1 MLWKTVEQSEE
12 YWEINGH
19 QGGQKSTHQEEQ
31 SLSTHQTFEQK
42 FERDEGISHADL
54 GVIPNQG
61 ARGWPVE
68 LERISEGGVGIETG
82 AIGGY

>member
-1 MLWKTVEQSEE
+1 MVIWVVRRALIKEV
-12 YWEINGH
+12 
-19 QGGQKSTHQEEQ
+19 
-31 SLSTHQTFEQK
+31 TFEQK

-54 GVIPNQG
+54 GVVPNQG
-61 ARGWPVE
+61 ARGWPVG